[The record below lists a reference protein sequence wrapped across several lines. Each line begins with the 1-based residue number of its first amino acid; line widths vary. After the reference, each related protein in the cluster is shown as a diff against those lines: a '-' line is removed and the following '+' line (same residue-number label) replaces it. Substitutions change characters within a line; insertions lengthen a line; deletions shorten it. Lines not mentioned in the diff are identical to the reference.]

1 MWHNRSSRRRD
12 RACPFVPQPP
22 AAKVGARRSTSPPL
36 LLATLWLAGC
46 VDQAPRYALG
56 TGETGT
62 FRSANPRR
70 PIPLSQI
77 KGMDEGQLAAAFG
90 APKLD
95 RRDAATRTLRYSS
108 DACTL
113 FVYLTSDRAQFA
125 DALDPQMRPLPPDQC
140 AGSIAAQKR
149 NVG

>member
-1 MWHNRSSRRRD
+1 MTVPSR
-12 RACPFVPQPP
+12 VPLAVLS
-22 AAKVGARRSTSPPL
+22 AAVL
-36 LLATLWLAGC
+36 LAGC
-46 VDQAPRYALG
+46 VEQAPRYSLAG
-56 TGETGT
+56 GETGV
-62 FRSANPRR
+62 FHSANPGR

-77 KGMDEGQLAAAFG
+77 KGMDERQLAATFG
-90 APKLD
+90 MPKLD

>member
-1 MWHNRSSRRRD
+1 VKWSLTL
-12 RACPFVPQPP
+12 
-22 AAKVGARRSTSPPL
+22 AAL
-36 LLATLWLAGC
+36 LLAGC
-46 VDQAPRYALG
+46 NEQAPRYALG
-56 TGETGT
+56 TSEVGV
-62 FRSANPRR
+62 FRSANPGR

-77 KGMDEGQLAAAFG
+77 KGMDERQLVATFG
-90 APKLD
+90 APRLD

-113 FVYLTSDRAQFA
+113 FVYLTGERAQFA

-140 AGSIAAQKR
+140 AGSVAAQKR

>member
-1 MWHNRSSRRRD
+1 MT
-12 RACPFVPQPP
+12 VPLRVPLAV
-22 AAKVGARRSTSPPL
+22 AAVL
-36 LLATLWLAGC
+36 LAGC
-46 VDQAPRYALG
+46 VEQAPRYSLAG
-56 TGETGT
+56 GETGV
-62 FRSANPRR
+62 FHSANPGR
-70 PIPLSQI
+70 PISLSQI
-77 KGMDEGQLAAAFG
+77 KGMDERQLAATFG
-90 APKLD
+90 TPKLD

>member
-1 MWHNRSSRRRD
+1 MISPF
-12 RACPFVPQPP
+12 RASAL
-22 AAKVGARRSTSPPL
+22 AAL
-36 LLATLWLAGC
+36 LLAGC
-46 VDQAPRYALG
+46 TTEQTPRYSLAS
-56 TGETGT
+56 GETGV
-62 FRSANPRR
+62 FRSANAGR

-77 KGMDEGQLAAAFG
+77 KGMDERQLVATFG
-90 APKLD
+90 TPKLD

-113 FVYLTSDRAQFA
+113 FVYMTGDRAQFA
-125 DALDPQMRPLPPDQC
+125 DALDTQMRPLPPDQC

>member
-1 MWHNRSSRRRD
+1 MT
-12 RACPFVPQPP
+12 VPLRVPLAV
-22 AAKVGARRSTSPPL
+22 AAVL
-36 LLATLWLAGC
+36 LAGC
-46 VDQAPRYALG
+46 VEQAPRYSLAG
-56 TGETGT
+56 SEIGV
-62 FRSANPRR
+62 FHSANPGR

-77 KGMDEGQLAAAFG
+77 KGMDERQLAATFG

-113 FVYLTSDRAQFA
+113 FVYLTGDRAQFA

-149 NVG
+149 NAG

>member
-1 MWHNRSSRRRD
+1 MT
-12 RACPFVPQPP
+12 VPLQVPLAVLC
-22 AAKVGARRSTSPPL
+22 AAVL
-36 LLATLWLAGC
+36 LAGC
-46 VDQAPRYALG
+46 VEQAPRYSLAG
-56 TGETGT
+56 GETGV
-62 FRSANPRR
+62 FRSANPGR

-77 KGMDEGQLAAAFG
+77 KGMDERQLAATFG
-90 APKLD
+90 TPKLD

-113 FVYLTSDRAQFA
+113 FVYLTSDRAHFA